1 MDRSLKDLYTKYNA
15 YQEALL
21 VDPKA
26 TDWERLSYRRYVYPE
41 MDLMPN
47 KTLVG
52 EQAKSND
59 MAVVVIGRGSRSRI
73 EKCMMIL
80 IFPIRKFI

>member
-1 MDRSLKDLYTKYNA
+1 M
-15 YQEALL
+15 

-59 MAVVVIGRGSRSRI
+59 MAVVVIGRGSTEESDRKVHDDFNLSDSEI
-73 EKCMMIL
+73 YMIDKGCEE
-80 IFPIRKFI
+80 FHA